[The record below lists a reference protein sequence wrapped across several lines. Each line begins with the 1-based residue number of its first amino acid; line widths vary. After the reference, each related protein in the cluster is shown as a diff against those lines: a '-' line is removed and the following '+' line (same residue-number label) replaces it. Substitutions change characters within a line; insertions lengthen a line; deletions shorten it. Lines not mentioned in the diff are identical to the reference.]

1 MCREEA
7 QRVSAETERKN
18 GGGLFTGIVQT
29 QHSRRHF
36 DSGGNADAAIITEGT
51 EKGFWCIAGALWGRH

>member
-7 QRVSAETERKN
+7 QKVSAETVSTEMEREN
-18 GGGLFTGIVQT
+18 VGGLFTGIIQT
-29 QHSRRHF
+29 QHSRRYF

-51 EKGFWCIAGALWGRH
+51 EKGSGV